1 MNNIF
6 SSSLHAISSVISVT
20 PMHFGQTSS
29 KSGKSV
35 GENHFCIFEDNL
47 AHDFIMNSAKF
58 GTSFSQDAMHVG
70 M

>member
-1 MNNIF
+1 MKTLLF
-6 SSSLHAISSVISVT
+6 F
-20 PMHFGQTSS
+20 HFMSD
-29 KSGKSV
+29 
-35 GENHFCIFEDNL
+35 FCIFEDNL